1 MNDSSKM
8 VQQFG
13 LFMPLVNFANI
24 LFEETPQDKVYP
36 RLDETVLSSDIAH
49 VRAS

>member
-1 MNDSSKM
+1 MRSMGKFSNRDGVNDSSKM

-24 LFEETPQDKVYP
+24 LFEENCRGIKCIPD
-36 RLDETVLSSDIAH
+36 
-49 VRAS
+49 